1 MMLPSRAK
9 GRGPTPAFETGAR
22 PWIPDCL
29 IVRLPE
35 ALRMVFGD
43 DAAPGFTLRRQRFVH
58 LGHRSPL
65 HHVLNACRVGAVCF
79 DARSRSSIGNR
90 Y

>member
-1 MMLPSRAK
+1 MM
-9 GRGPTPAFETGAR
+9 
-22 PWIPDCL
+22 
-29 IVRLPE
+29 
-35 ALRMVFGD
+35 FGD

-65 HHVLNACRVGAVCF
+65 HHLLNACRVGAVCF